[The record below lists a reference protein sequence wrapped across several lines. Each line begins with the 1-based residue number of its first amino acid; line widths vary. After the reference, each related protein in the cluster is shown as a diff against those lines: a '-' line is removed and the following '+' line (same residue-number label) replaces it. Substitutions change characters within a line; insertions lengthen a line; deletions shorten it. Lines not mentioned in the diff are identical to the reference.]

1 MKRNA
6 IVVNKTMDPSSDIKN
21 NFNVSEKVFP
31 YTQYNC
37 SVTAKTSLGF
47 GLSATVTANTLQ
59 AGWCFFFLK
68 NLQDRYF
75 RFQYPI

>member
-6 IVVNKTMDPSSDIKN
+6 TVVNKTMPPSSDIKN

-59 AGWCFFFLK
+59 AGWCFFLK
-68 NLQDRYF
+68 K
-75 RFQYPI
+75 PSG